1 MYTINNSKKEKI
13 TLKEELIN
21 IDGFLM
27 ASKRKIF
34 KINGAEI
41 REIKV
46 VNKKFANP
54 LVYKKVLQKYN
65 TLISLLTDL
74 LVSDDDSGDS
84 YREALNQIEKFR
96 MEIKNK
102 YRRYLKKNELEKM
115 SKQLMT
121 LKKEATKKII
131 ELQNSYLEYQNQSNR
146 RR

>member
-1 MYTINNSKKEKI
+1 MYTINNSKKKTI

-27 ASKRKIF
+27 ASKRKVF

>member
-1 MYTINNSKKEKI
+1 MYTINSKKKKKL
-13 TLKEELIN
+13 TPKEELIN

-27 ASKRKIF
+27 ASKRKVF

-46 VNKKFANP
+46 VNKKLANP

-65 TLISLLTDL
+65 ILINLLTDL
-74 LVSDDDSGDS
+74 LVGDDDSGDS

-96 MEIKNK
+96 LEIKNK

-121 LKKEATKKII
+121 LKKEANKKII
-131 ELQNSYLEYQNQSNR
+131 ELRNSYLEYQNQSNR

>member
-13 TLKEELIN
+13 TIKEELIN

-27 ASKRKIF
+27 ASKRKTF

-115 SKQLMT
+115 SKQVMT

>member
-13 TLKEELIN
+13 TIKEELIN

-27 ASKRKIF
+27 ASKRKTS

>member
-13 TLKEELIN
+13 TLKEEFIN

-27 ASKRKIF
+27 ASKRKVF

-84 YREALNQIEKFR
+84 CREALNQIEKFR

>member
-27 ASKRKIF
+27 ASKRKVF

>member
-1 MYTINNSKKEKI
+1 MYNINKTKKGKTAI
-13 TLKEELIN
+13 KEEIIN

-27 ASKRKIF
+27 ASKRKVF

-46 VNKKFANP
+46 VNKKLANP

-65 TLISLLTDL
+65 ILINLLTDL

-84 YREALNQIEKFR
+84 YREVLNQIEKFR
-96 MEIKNK
+96 IEIKNK
-102 YRRYLKKNELEKM
+102 YRKYLKKNELEKM

-121 LKKEATKKII
+121 LKKEANKKIV
-131 ELQNSYLEYQNQSNR
+131 ELHNSYMEYQNQSNR

>member
-1 MYTINNSKKEKI
+1 MYTINNKKKKKL
-13 TLKEELIN
+13 TPKEELIN

-27 ASKRKIF
+27 ASKRKVF

-46 VNKKFANP
+46 VNKKLANP

-65 TLISLLTDL
+65 ILINLLTDL
-74 LVSDDDSGDS
+74 LVGDDDSGDS

-96 MEIKNK
+96 LEIKNK

-121 LKKEATKKII
+121 LKKEANKKII
-131 ELQNSYLEYQNQSNR
+131 ELRNSYLEYQNQSNR

>member
-1 MYTINNSKKEKI
+1 MYTINNKEKKI
-13 TLKEELIN
+13 LTPKEELIN

-27 ASKRKIF
+27 ASKRKVF

-46 VNKKFANP
+46 VDKKLANP

-65 TLISLLTDL
+65 ILINLLTDL
-74 LVSDDDSGDS
+74 LVGDDDSGDS

-96 MEIKNK
+96 LEIKNK

-121 LKKEATKKII
+121 LKKEANKKII
-131 ELQNSYLEYQNQSNR
+131 ELRNSYLEYQNQSNR

>member
-1 MYTINNSKKEKI
+1 
-13 TLKEELIN
+13 
-21 IDGFLM
+21 M
-27 ASKRKIF
+27 ASKRKTF

>member
-13 TLKEELIN
+13 TIKEELIN

-27 ASKRKIF
+27 ASKRKTF

>member
-1 MYTINNSKKEKI
+1 MYTINNKEKKI
-13 TLKEELIN
+13 LTPKEELIN

-27 ASKRKIF
+27 ASKRKVF

-46 VNKKFANP
+46 VNKKLANP

-65 TLISLLTDL
+65 ILINLLTDL
-74 LVSDDDSGDS
+74 LVGDDDSGDS

-96 MEIKNK
+96 LEIKNK

>member
-27 ASKRKIF
+27 ASKRKVF

-65 TLISLLTDL
+65 MLINLLTDL

>member
-1 MYTINNSKKEKI
+1 MYTINNKEKKI
-13 TLKEELIN
+13 LTPKEELIN

-27 ASKRKIF
+27 ASKRKVF

-46 VNKKFANP
+46 VNKKLANP

-65 TLISLLTDL
+65 ILINLLTDL
-74 LVSDDDSGDS
+74 LVGDDDSGDS

-96 MEIKNK
+96 LEIKNK

-121 LKKEATKKII
+121 LKKEANKKII
-131 ELQNSYLEYQNQSNR
+131 
-146 RR
+146 

>member
-1 MYTINNSKKEKI
+1 MYTINSKKKKKL
-13 TLKEELIN
+13 TPKEELIN

-27 ASKRKIF
+27 ASKRKVF

-46 VNKKFANP
+46 VNKKLANP

-65 TLISLLTDL
+65 ILINLLTDL
-74 LVSDDDSGDS
+74 LVGDDDSGDS

-96 MEIKNK
+96 LEIKNK

-121 LKKEATKKII
+121 LKKEANKKII
-131 ELQNSYLEYQNQSNR
+131 ELRNCYLEYQNQSNR

>member
-13 TLKEELIN
+13 TIKEELIN

-27 ASKRKIF
+27 ASKRKTF

-65 TLISLLTDL
+65 TLINILTDL

-96 MEIKNK
+96 IEIKNK
-102 YRRYLKKNELEKM
+102 YRKYLKKNELEKM

-121 LKKEATKKII
+121 LKKEANKKIV
-131 ELQNSYLEYQNQSNR
+131 ELHNSYMEYQNQSNR

>member
-27 ASKRKIF
+27 ASKRKVF

-84 YREALNQIEKFR
+84 CREALNQIEKFR

-131 ELQNSYLEYQNQSNR
+131 ELQNSYLEYQNQSNKR
-146 RR
+146 R

>member
-27 ASKRKIF
+27 ASKRKVF

-84 YREALNQIEKFR
+84 CREALNQIEKFR

>member
-13 TLKEELIN
+13 TIKEELIN

-27 ASKRKIF
+27 ASKRKVF

-54 LVYKKVLQKYN
+54 LVNKKVLQKYN
-65 TLISLLTDL
+65 MLINLLTDL

>member
-13 TLKEELIN
+13 TIKEELIN

-27 ASKRKIF
+27 ASKRKTF
-34 KINGAEI
+34 KINGAEK

>member
-1 MYTINNSKKEKI
+1 MYTINNSKKKTI

-27 ASKRKIF
+27 ASKRKVF

-46 VNKKFANP
+46 VDKKFANP
-54 LVYKKVLQKYN
+54 LVNKKVLQKYN
-65 TLISLLTDL
+65 MLINLLTDL

>member
-27 ASKRKIF
+27 ASKRKVF

-46 VNKKFANP
+46 VNKKLANP

>member
-1 MYTINNSKKEKI
+1 MYTINNSKKKKI
-13 TLKEELIN
+13 TLKEDLIN

-27 ASKRKIF
+27 ASKRKVF

-65 TLISLLTDL
+65 MLINLLTDL

>member
-1 MYTINNSKKEKI
+1 MYTINNTKKEKI
-13 TLKEELIN
+13 TLKEELMN

-27 ASKRKIF
+27 ASKRKVF

-65 TLISLLTDL
+65 MLINILTDL

-96 MEIKNK
+96 IEIKNK
-102 YRRYLKKNELEKM
+102 YRKYLKKNELEKM

-121 LKKEATKKII
+121 LKKEANKKII
-131 ELQNSYLEYQNQSNR
+131 ELHNSYMEYQNQSNR

>member
-13 TLKEELIN
+13 TIKEELIN

>member
-1 MYTINNSKKEKI
+1 MYTINNSKKKTI

-27 ASKRKIF
+27 ASKRKVF

-54 LVYKKVLQKYN
+54 LVNKKVLQKYN
-65 TLISLLTDL
+65 MLINLLTDL

>member
-1 MYTINNSKKEKI
+1 MYTINNTKKEKI
-13 TLKEELIN
+13 TLKEELMN

-27 ASKRKIF
+27 ASKRKVF

-65 TLISLLTDL
+65 MLINLLTDL

-96 MEIKNK
+96 IEIKNK
-102 YRRYLKKNELEKM
+102 YRKYLKKNELEKM

-121 LKKEATKKII
+121 LKKEANKKII
-131 ELQNSYLEYQNQSNR
+131 ELHNSYMEYQNQSNR

>member
-1 MYTINNSKKEKI
+1 MYTINNKEKKI
-13 TLKEELIN
+13 LTPKEELIN

-27 ASKRKIF
+27 ASKRKVF

-46 VNKKFANP
+46 VNKKLANP

-65 TLISLLTDL
+65 ILINLLTDL
-74 LVSDDDSGDS
+74 LVGDDDSGDS

-96 MEIKNK
+96 LEIKNK

-121 LKKEATKKII
+121 LKKEANKKII
-131 ELQNSYLEYQNQSNR
+131 ELRNSYLEYQNQSNR

>member
-1 MYTINNSKKEKI
+1 MYNINKTKKGKTAI
-13 TLKEELIN
+13 KEEIIN
-21 IDGFLM
+21 VDGFLM
-27 ASKRKIF
+27 ASKRKVF

-46 VNKKFANP
+46 VNKKLANP

-65 TLISLLTDL
+65 ILINLLTDL

-84 YREALNQIEKFR
+84 YREVLNQIEKFR
-96 MEIKNK
+96 IEIKNK
-102 YRRYLKKNELEKM
+102 YRKYLKKNELEKM

-121 LKKEATKKII
+121 LKKEANKKIV
-131 ELQNSYLEYQNQSNR
+131 ELHNSYMEYQNQSNR

>member
-1 MYTINNSKKEKI
+1 M
-13 TLKEELIN
+13 LIN
-21 IDGFLM
+21 
-27 ASKRKIF
+27 
-34 KINGAEI
+34 
-41 REIKV
+41 
-46 VNKKFANP
+46 
-54 LVYKKVLQKYN
+54 
-65 TLISLLTDL
+65 LLTDL

>member
-27 ASKRKIF
+27 ASKRKVF

-115 SKQLMT
+115 SKQLKT
-121 LKKEATKKII
+121 LKKEAT
-131 ELQNSYLEYQNQSNR
+131 
-146 RR
+146 

>member
-1 MYTINNSKKEKI
+1 MYTINNTKKEKI
-13 TLKEELIN
+13 TLKEELMN

-27 ASKRKIF
+27 ASKRKVF

-65 TLISLLTDL
+65 MLINILTDL

-84 YREALNQIEKFR
+84 YREVLNQIEKFR
-96 MEIKNK
+96 IEIKNK
-102 YRRYLKKNELEKM
+102 YRKYLKKNELEKM

-121 LKKEATKKII
+121 LKKEANKKII
-131 ELQNSYLEYQNQSNR
+131 ELHNSYMEYQNQSNR